1 MNLGFSSAH
10 SFPLPKHDTNK
21 EDRLNY
27 RRLMPSAFLAE
38 WENATMVM
46 WKVQRIN
53 DELGY

>member
-1 MNLGFSSAH
+1 MKARWKILGLEKIMNLGFSSAH

-38 WENATMVM
+38 
-46 WKVQRIN
+46 
-53 DELGY
+53 